1 MVGMFEGVRIV
12 GAGQTTYEKKS
23 SKSVQRLIYEA
34 SAAALADAGLEWN
47 AVDGLAVT
55 CFLLPPDNV
64 ATVAEHLG
72 VEARFLF
79 QGLYGGA
86 SGVIGMAHA
95 ARAIRDGSCDVV
107 VCAAADAFD
116 VAAHNETLD
125 RFNGSVK
132 EYMSPQGFG
141 GANGM
146 FALHT
151 RLYMERHGA
160 RREDFGRFCIA
171 LRENALL
178 NPNALFKQPLSM
190 DAYLNA
196 KQIADPLRLY
206 DCVMPCVG
214 GDAIVL
220 ASERIAASLK
230 GPSVRILSAEE
241 IHNFPA
247 NDPYTVP
254 GGWSG
259 LSERLYARAGIRP
272 DQLDFAQLYDDYPVM
287 AFVQLEGLGLCAPGT
302 ALRFVRDTDI
312 TTKGTL
318 PINTG
323 GGQLSAGQ
331 AGASGG
337 MIGLYEGVA
346 QLLGR
351 AGDRQVP
358 GARRGLVSG
367 YGMVAY
373 GRGLCSSAA
382 ILERVEPQEG
392 VPC

>member
-1 MVGMFEGVRIV
+1 MAGMFEGVRIV
-12 GAGQTTYEKKS
+12 GAGQAPYAKRSERG
-23 SKSVQRLIYEA
+23 VQRLMYEA
-34 SAAALADAGLEWN
+34 GAAALADAGLPWS

-55 CFLLPPDNV
+55 CFLLPPDN
-64 ATVAEHLG
+64 APTVAEHLG
-72 VEARFLF
+72 IEARFLF

-86 SGVIGMAHA
+86 SGIIGMAHA
-95 ARAIRDGSCDVV
+95 ARAIRDGACDVALV
-107 VCAAADAFD
+107 LAADAFD

-125 RFNGSVK
+125 RFNGSIK

-160 RREDFGRFCIA
+160 TPEDFGRFCVA
-171 LRENALL
+171 LRENALR
-178 NPNALFKQPLSM
+178 NPNALFKTPLTL
-190 DAYLNA
+190 DDYLHA
-196 KQIADPLRLY
+196 KPIADPLRLY

-220 ASERIAASLK
+220 ASERVAAGLK
-230 GPSVRILSAEE
+230 GPSLRILAAEE
-241 IHNFPA
+241 IHNYPA
-247 NDPYTVP
+247 NDPYAVP

-259 LSERLYARAGIRP
+259 LSDRLYRRAGVEP
-272 DQLDFAQLYDDYPVM
+272 GQMQFAQLYDDYPVM
-287 AFVQLEGLGLCAPGT
+287 AFVQMEGLGLCEPGRAHEYVRNNDLSWRG
-302 ALRFVRDTDI
+302 ALPV
-312 TTKGTL
+312 
-318 PINTG
+318 NTG

-337 MIGLYEGVA
+337 MIGVYEAAA

-351 AGDRQVP
+351 ATGRQLDC
-358 GARRGLVSG
+358 RLGLVSG

-382 ILERVEPQEG
+382 ILERVH
-392 VPC
+392 

>member
-1 MVGMFEGVRIV
+1 MAGIFEGVHLV
-12 GAGQTTYEKKS
+12 GAGQTEYAKRS
-23 SKSVQRLIYEA
+23 SKGVQRLLYEA
-34 SAAALADAGLEWN
+34 GSAALSDAGLSWK

-55 CFLLPPDNV
+55 SFMLPPDNV

-72 VEARFLF
+72 IEARFLF

-86 SGVIGMAHA
+86 SGIIGMAHA
-95 ARAIRDGSCDVV
+95 ARAIRDGACDVV

-116 VAAHNETLD
+116 VASHNETLD

-132 EYMSPQGFG
+132 DYMSPQGFG

-160 RREDFGRFCIA
+160 TREDFGRFCIA
-171 LRENALL
+171 LRENALR
-178 NPNALFKQPLSM
+178 NPNALFKQPLTM

-196 KQIADPLRLY
+196 REIADPLRLF
-206 DCVMPCVG
+206 DCVLPCVG
-214 GDAIVL
+214 GDAVVL
-220 ASERIAASLK
+220 VSDRVAATLA
-230 GPSVRILSAEE
+230 GPSLRILAAEE

-247 NDPYTVP
+247 NDAYTVP

-259 LSERLYARAGIRP
+259 LSERLYARAGVAPKDI
-272 DQLDFAQLYDDYPVM
+272 DFVQVYDDYPMM
-287 AFVQLEGLGLCAPGT
+287 AFVQLEGLGFCPPGSAP
-302 ALRFVRDTDI
+302 RFVRDTDI
-312 TTKGTL
+312 TVGGTL

-337 MIGLYEGVA
+337 MIGLYEGAA

-351 AGDRQVP
+351 AGDRQVKCS
-358 GARRGLVSG
+358 RGLVSG

-382 ILERVEPQEG
+382 ILEREA
-392 VPC
+392 

>member
-1 MVGMFEGVRIV
+1 MAGVFEGVRIV
-12 GAGQTTYEKKS
+12 GAGQAPYAKKS
-23 SKSVQRLIYEA
+23 TKSVQRLFYEA
-34 SAAALADAGLEWN
+34 GTAALQDAGLTWKQ
-47 AVDGLAVT
+47 VDGLAAT

-64 ATVAEHLG
+64 ATLSEHLG

-95 ARAIRDGSCDVV
+95 ARAIRDGTVDVV
-107 VCAAADAFD
+107 VCMAADSFD
-116 VAAHNETLD
+116 VAAHNATLD
-125 RFNGSVK
+125 HFNGSVK

-151 RLYMERHGA
+151 RLYMERYGA
-160 RREDFGRFCIA
+160 TREDFGKFCIS
-171 LRENALL
+171 LRENGLL
-178 NPNALFKQPLSM
+178 NPNSLFKQPLTM

-206 DCVMPCVG
+206 DCVMPCIG
-214 GDAIVL
+214 ADAVVL
-220 ASERIAASLK
+220 VSEKVAAGLK
-230 GPSVRILSAEE
+230 GPSLRLLASEE

-247 NDPYTVP
+247 NDPYRVP
-254 GGWSG
+254 GGFVG
-259 LSERLYARAGIRP
+259 LGERLFARAGVTP
-272 DQLDFAQLYDDYPVM
+272 SQMDFAQLYDDYPVM
-287 AFVQLEGLGLCAPGT
+287 AFIQLEGLGFCKQGT
-302 ALRFVRDTDI
+302 AHKFIRETDI
-312 TTKGTL
+312 TVKGKL

-331 AGASGG
+331 AGAAGG
-337 MIGLYEGVA
+337 MIGVYEAAA

-351 AGDRQVP
+351 AGTRQVKCK
-358 GARRGLVSG
+358 RGLVAG

-382 ILERVEPQEG
+382 ILERVE
-392 VPC
+392 

>member
-1 MVGMFEGVRIV
+1 MAGIFEGVRIV
-12 GAGQTTYEKKS
+12 GAGQTEYAKKS
-23 SKSVQRLIYEA
+23 TKSVQRLLFEA
-34 SAAALADAGLEWN
+34 SDLALKDAGLPWS

-64 ATVAEHLG
+64 ATVAEHFG
-72 VEARFLF
+72 IEARFLF

-86 SGVIGMAHA
+86 SGIIGMAHA
-95 ARAIRDGSCDVV
+95 ARAIRDGSCDVAII
-107 VCAAADAFD
+107 AAADAFD

-125 RFNGSVK
+125 RFNGSIK

-160 RREDFGRFCIA
+160 TREDFGRFCIA
-171 LRENALL
+171 LRENGLR
-178 NPNALFKQPLSM
+178 NPNSLFKQPLTM
-190 DAYLNA
+190 DMYLNA

-206 DCVMPCVG
+206 DCVMPCIG

-220 ASERIAASLK
+220 ASEKVAAKLK
-230 GPSVRILSAEE
+230 GPSLRILASEE
-241 IHNFPA
+241 MHNFPA
-247 NDPYTVP
+247 NDPYQVP
-254 GGWSG
+254 GGWLG
-259 LSERLYARAGIRP
+259 MADRLWSRAQTSP
-272 DQLDFAQLYDDYPVM
+272 DRMDFAQLYDDYPVM
-287 AFVQLEGLGLCAPGT
+287 AFVQLEGLGFCKPGT
-302 ALRFVRDTDI
+302 AHRFVRDTDI
-312 TTKGTL
+312 TVKGEL

-337 MIGLYEGVA
+337 MIGVYEAAV
-346 QLLGR
+346 QLLGH
-351 AGDRQVP
+351 AGDRQVDC
-358 GARRGLVSG
+358 RRGLVSG

-382 ILERVEPQEG
+382 ILERVE
-392 VPC
+392 

>member
-1 MVGMFEGVRIV
+1 MAGVFEGVRIV
-12 GAGQTTYEKKS
+12 GAGQAPYAKKS
-23 SKSVQRLIYEA
+23 TKSVQRLFYEA
-34 SAAALADAGLEWN
+34 GTAALQDAGLTWKQ
-47 AVDGLAVT
+47 VDGLAAT

-64 ATVAEHLG
+64 ATLSEHLG

-95 ARAIRDGSCDVV
+95 ARAIRDGTVDVV
-107 VCAAADAFD
+107 VCMAADSFD
-116 VAAHNETLD
+116 VAAHNATLD
-125 RFNGSVK
+125 HFNGSVK

-151 RLYMERHGA
+151 RLYMERYGA
-160 RREDFGRFCIA
+160 TREDFGKFCIS
-171 LRENALL
+171 LRENGLL
-178 NPNALFKQPLSM
+178 NPNSLFKQPLTM

-206 DCVMPCVG
+206 DCVMPCIG
-214 GDAIVL
+214 ADAVVL
-220 ASERIAASLK
+220 VSEKVAAGLK
-230 GPSVRILSAEE
+230 GPSLRLLASEE

-247 NDPYTVP
+247 NDPYRVP
-254 GGWSG
+254 GGFVG
-259 LSERLYARAGIRP
+259 LGERLFARAGVTP
-272 DQLDFAQLYDDYPVM
+272 SQMDFAQLYDDYPVM
-287 AFVQLEGLGLCAPGT
+287 AFIQLEGLGFCKQGT
-302 ALRFVRDTDI
+302 AHKFIRETDI
-312 TTKGTL
+312 TVKGKL

-331 AGASGG
+331 AGAAGG
-337 MIGLYEGVA
+337 MIGVYEAAA

-351 AGDRQVP
+351 AGARQVKCK
-358 GARRGLVSG
+358 RGLVAG

-382 ILERVEPQEG
+382 ILERVE
-392 VPC
+392 